1 MTPKTVSIAVA
12 IAVVGVLLGMN
23 YPIAEAQQGGPYAL
37 SAVGV
42 GVGVGDDPTYAWR
55 INTRTGEVSVCGLH
69 FPRMMLFKPEG
80 QMGFDVPKCSP
91 WGPVTEP

>member
-1 MTPKTVSIAVA
+1 MRHDLSALLQYGGSDMMLKTVA
-12 IAVVGVLLGMN
+12 IATALAVGGVLLGMN

-55 INTRTGEVSVCGLH
+55 INTRTPPNSE
-69 FPRMMLFKPEG
+69 E
-80 QMGFDVPKCSP
+80 Q
-91 WGPVTEP
+91 EPS